1 MEEKMLIILGTILFV
16 ILGMIGIMLLSIPLS
31 LYTAWCI
38 TTLWSWF
45 AVPYGLPQLSYATAV
60 GLVLIVS
67 ILKGN
72 LSVKKDDNKTLAEN
86 VGIFIGVLLA
96 PLLTVGV
103 GYLIKLFI

>member
-16 ILGMIGIMLLSIPLS
+16 ILGMIGIMFLSIPIF

-38 TTLWSWF
+38 TTLWGWF

-67 ILKGN
+67 ILNGN

-86 VGIFIGVLLA
+86 VGIFIGVLLT
-96 PLLTVGV
+96 PILIVGV